1 MFVVKVSVS
10 PKGCLSCQLHL
21 SQERFS
27 VTVFG
32 EGSGP
37 WTSPSGE
44 VHTPT
49 ASKPIAVMWPSTKEI
64 RSMLHATWTLPTSL
78 SKFWFI
84 YLSDLLRM
92 HHLNHLQS
100 SSLMHLITEE
110 NHAHFQLPSASTAS
124 HAGVADGGA
133 SESTIFTKETLE
145 ELRELHRDGV
155 GATSVGLR
163 HLVHWITFLSWHPKG
178 WWELYRTHDFVWE
191 NCANWR
197 VLRYFACYLKMVW
210 RKHIR
215 PCTAVP
221 KARWMRLGNSDPSL
235 LPVISELTSN
245 IFIGTVSVLVGVIH
259 SFAGFPLVLCQVVHL
274 LHVNV
279 SKRIGSKRMLKNIS
293 EIWTSNSLFLGVPCL
308 WMLLVSR
315 SEKCRNNVIPHFFTL
330 TSPLVTF
337 QKSKDMPKTS
347 ALLFEGSWRIHVM
360 IDAPLDEAKIWKKL
374 SWDQKHAWMRIG
386 WMGQPWGYCSCFSF
400 LDTWLFV
407 IVLYL
412 FEYLCK

>member
-1 MFVVKVSVS
+1 MILCERIVQIGAFCVILLVTWRWFE
-10 PKGCLSCQLHL
+10 GNTFALAQLSLRRGGWDLAIQIQVYSRW
-21 SQERFS
+21 SQNWLRTFS
-27 VTVFG
+27 L
-32 EGSGP
+32 
-37 WTSPSGE
+37 
-44 VHTPT
+44 
-49 ASKPIAVMWPSTKEI
+49 A
-64 RSMLHATWTLPTSL
+64 L
-78 SKFWFI
+78 
-84 YLSDLLRM
+84 
-92 HHLNHLQS
+92 
-100 SSLMHLITEE
+100 
-110 NHAHFQLPSASTAS
+110 
-124 HAGVADGGA
+124 
-133 SESTIFTKETLE
+133 
-145 ELRELHRDGV
+145 
-155 GATSVGLR
+155 
-163 HLVHWITFLSWHPKG
+163 
-178 WWELYRTHDFVWE
+178 
-191 NCANWR
+191 
-197 VLRYFACYLKMVW
+197 
-210 RKHIR
+210 
-215 PCTAVP
+215 
-221 KARWMRLGNSDPSL
+221 
-235 LPVISELTSN
+235 
-245 IFIGTVSVLVGVIH
+245 VSVLVGVIH